1 MTIKKYLLQRTILFS
16 VLGFLVIFVLA
27 SQVYNQSIRENAS
40 NVAERVAHQTF
51 NSMYLV
57 MSQGWDRQQLE
68 RFIQQMEADNL
79 NDDLKV
85 SVYRGPV
92 VEELFGPIN
101 QPAMDKVLLQGL
113 QSGDSQTL
121 TSDHGVRFT
130 YPLIASE
137 VCLQCHV
144 NASVGDSLGIIDV
157 QQDIEAAVDG
167 ANRRLILNMFLLAP
181 LPLLLGFL
189 AVRSLTGRFNRSI
202 DQLGQSISR
211 VDSLSDL
218 KLLEKEQDKQSFQE
232 LATIFRQVSQLSSK
246 LREVA
251 VDKELLEFEIRLLEK
266 FVITSEV
273 VRDWREYINY
283 LLIDINQI
291 IVAHTL
297 FSIFK
302 IDDEV
307 FDLEIF
313 WLHRPTDETRD
324 SMEKAI
330 LRRLRHSDSQFCM
343 LDITVRHNIA
353 NSDQQTIELDQDSIE
368 LQCKSLLVEAPK
380 IGGIVG
386 IGVQSD
392 IIQDQTKMLV
402 LESILSTLLN
412 VVGSVRAI
420 YKYTKDLEYYATR
433 DPLTNLYNQR
443 MFWELLDY
451 ELDRCSRHDEKLA
464 VLMIDLDNFK
474 TINDGYGHSWGDR
487 LLASFAELLQGEMR
501 SGDMVARYGGD
512 EFVIMLPGSSLE
524 HAESTGQALL
534 NKIRE
539 FSVMH
544 DSGNPL
550 QLTASI
556 GIGLYPDHASNKKE
570 LFMFV
575 DNLMYRAKQDGKN
588 RLCIASES
596 ELVNIF
602 KDMNEKTMLVTRAIE
617 QRTLIPAFQPIMHT
631 DSGEIRALEVLS
643 RIQLPDETL
652 MSAAEF
658 IEIAESMGKIHLL
671 DYIVM
676 DKAFAAARAE
686 NYQGLL
692 FVNMSPRA
700 VIISDFLSEVKML
713 TAKHQLNPTQIV
725 FEITER
731 DTIKNISVLERF
743 VGNLRSHGYKLAI
756 DDFGSGF
763 SSFHYLKH
771 LPIDYVKIEG
781 EFIANMASDNR
792 DMAFVSS
799 IAKLSQEL
807 KLETIAEFVESQE
820 VLEMV
825 SSCGIDYAQGYH
837 IGRPNTD
844 LPALLRQTSLAAAEP
859 PEASLEAAPEH

>member
-1 MTIKKYLLQRTILFS
+1 MTIKKYLLQRTLIFS

-27 SQVYNQSIRENAS
+27 SQVYNQSIRDNAS

-57 MSQGWDRQQLE
+57 MSQGWSREQLE
-68 RFIQQMEADNL
+68 RFIQQMELDNQ
-79 NDDLKV
+79 DEDLTV

-92 VEELFGPIN
+92 VDKLFGTIE
-101 QPAMDKVLLQGL
+101 QPAMDAVLQRGL
-113 QSGDSQTL
+113 QSGQSETL

-130 YPLIASE
+130 YPLVASD
-137 VCLQCHV
+137 VCLKCHV
-144 NASVGDSLGIIDV
+144 NAKVGDSLGIIDV
-157 QQDIEAAVDG
+157 QQDIEAAVSD
-167 ANRRLILNMFLLAP
+167 ANQRLIINMLLLAP
-181 LPLLLGFL
+181 LPFLLGFL

-202 DQLGQSISR
+202 DQLGQSIAQ
-211 VDSLSDL
+211 VESLSDL
-218 KLLEKEQDKQSFQE
+218 RLLDKEQDKQSFRE
-232 LATIFRQVSQLSSK
+232 LAKIFQQVSQLSTK

-313 WLHRPTDETRD
+313 WLHRPTDTTRD
-324 SMEKAI
+324 AMEQAI

-353 NSDQQTIELDQDSIE
+353 NSDQQMIELDQDSIE

-487 LLASFAELLQGEMR
+487 LLASFAELLQEEMR

-512 EFVIMLPGSSLE
+512 EFVIMLPESSLE

-534 NKIRE
+534 NKIRD

-556 GIGLYPDHASNKKE
+556 GIGLFPDHASNKKE

-617 QRTLIPAFQPIMHT
+617 QRTLIPAFQPIMHAT
-631 DSGEIRALEVLS
+631 SGEVRALEVLS
-643 RIQLPDETL
+643 RIQLPDDQL

-676 DKAFAAARAE
+676 DKAFAAARACD
-686 NYQGLL
+686 YQGLL

-700 VIISDFLSEVKML
+700 VIVSDFLSEVKRL
-713 TAKHQLNPTQIV
+713 TAKHGLDPTRIV

-743 VGNLRSHGYKLAI
+743 VANLRSHGYKLAI

-771 LPIDYVKIEG
+771 LPIDFVKIEG
-781 EFIANMASDNR
+781 EFIANMANDNR

-799 IAKLSQEL
+799 IAQLSQEL
-807 KLETIAEFVESQE
+807 NLETIAEFVESAE
-820 VLEMV
+820 VLQMV
-825 SSCGIDYAQGYH
+825 RSCGIDYAQGYH
-837 IGRPNTD
+837 IGRPTTD
-844 LPALLRQTSLAAAEP
+844 LAGLLGLPALEAEP
-859 PEASLEAAPEH
+859 A